1 MERYNL
7 PEQLIELELTEYSFA
22 EGDKILPL
30 IAEIK
35 KLGLSL
41 SIDDFGSG
49 FSSLNLLRELPIN
62 VLKIDKSFLAE
73 SGVSEK
79 SGIIIRNIVRMS
91 QDLHIENVCEGI
103 EQEAQAAFLRSIGC
117 RYGQGYLFSR
127 PVPEEVFLRT
137 YYGIELL

>member
-1 MERYNL
+1 M
-7 PEQLIELELTEYSFA
+7 
-22 EGDKILPL
+22 

-35 KLGLSL
+35 ELGLSL

-73 SGVSEK
+73 SDTSEK
-79 SGIIIRNIVRMS
+79 SRIIIRNIVRMS
-91 QDLHIENVCEGI
+91 QDLHVENVCEGV
-103 EQEAQAAFLRSIGC
+103 EQEEQASFLRRIGC

-127 PVPEEVFLRT
+127 PVPENVFFRT
-137 YYGIELL
+137 YYGIDVS